1 MMKRIAL
8 IFSALLL
15 LCSCSK
21 PVDDLK
27 IISFNIRYNSWNN
40 IDGVNGWPNRKASVA
55 KMLLEERPAAI
66 GLQEALIDQ
75 LQYLDSVLPGY
86 RRIGV
91 GRDDGKE
98 AGEFMA
104 IYYDTTRLLLLYD
117 TTRWLSMTPE
127 VPSKYEGAGCYR
139 TVTVARFRDKING
152 HEFAYLNTHL
162 DHVSNDA
169 RVRGAQVIGDIVANN
184 LRGIPVVVGGD
195 MNCAAE
201 YDEYKPF
208 DFFSRAGLLEA
219 RKMTDSTSNAIT
231 YNAFGGLDQSGNGTE
246 GKVIDHFLVRDVQ
259 VKSFR
264 TLDGDYGVPYISD
277 HYPIEMV
284 VSIPQI

>member
-1 MMKRIAL
+1 MKRIA
-8 IFSALLL
+8 IIIAALLL
-15 LCSCSK
+15 FGSCNK
-21 PVDDLK
+21 QDDELK
-27 IISFNIRYNSWNN
+27 IVSFNIRYNSWNN
-40 IDGVNGWPNRKASVA
+40 IDGDNGWPNRKTAVV
-55 KMLLEERPAAI
+55 KMINEERPAAL

-75 LQYLDSVLPGY
+75 LQYLDSCLPQY

-104 IYYDTTRLLLLYD
+104 IYYDTTLLLLLYD

-162 DHVSNDA
+162 DHVSDDA
-169 RVRGAQVIGDIVANN
+169 RVRGAQVIGDIVANS

-195 MNCAAE
+195 MNCTAE

-208 DFFSRAGLLEA
+208 DFFSRAGLQEA
-219 RKMTDSTSNAIT
+219 RKMTDSTSHAIT

-277 HYPIEMV
+277 HYPIEITV
-284 VSIPQI
+284 RL

>member
-1 MMKRIAL
+1 MKRFTI

-21 PVDDLK
+21 PADELK

-40 IDGVNGWPNRKASVA
+40 IDGENGWPSRKAAVV
-55 KMLLEERPAAI
+55 KMILEEHPAAI

-75 LQYLDSVLPGY
+75 LQYLDSCLPQY

-104 IYYDTTRLLLLYD
+104 IYYDTTRLELLSGA
-117 TTRWLSMTPE
+117 TWWLSETPE
-127 VPSKYEGAGCYR
+127 TPTKGWDAACYR
-139 TVTVARFRDKING
+139 TVTKAYFCDRESDKP
-152 HEFAYLNTHL
+152 FVYLNTHL
-162 DHVSNDA
+162 DHVGRVARAEGAKFIAA
-169 RVRGAQVIGDIVANN
+169 RVESDCHN
-184 LRGIPVVVGGD
+184 IPVILGGD
-195 MNCAAE
+195 MNSTIDDTIFNAF
-201 YDEYKPF
+201 YNV
-208 DFFSRAGLLEA
+208 GLQVA
-219 RKMTDSTSNAIT
+219 REMTDSTSNAIT
-231 YNAFGGLDQSGNGTE
+231 YNAFGGCDQSGNGVD
-246 GKVIDHFLVRDVQ
+246 GKVIDHFFVKDLKVVR
-259 VKSFR
+259 FR

-284 VSIPQI
+284 IRL